1 MVIRAFAMA
10 GLAATMPSHQPRN
23 DKMDLGLKG
32 RNAVILGGTRGIGRS
47 IADTLA
53 GEGAGVA
60 VCARNADQVASAV
73 AELKAKGVKATG
85 AAVDVTDGAAL
96 KSWISDAARELGSID
111 MLFSNAGAM
120 AQGGDAASWEQ
131 NFRLDVLGAVNAFE
145 AARPLLE
152 ASGEKTGDAA
162 FVIISSISAAQ
173 ADNASSYGPIKAAL
187 IHMAK
192 GLARQYAA
200 KKIRV
205 NVVSPGTV
213 YFKGGIWNMI
223 EQNMPKRYQ
232 DTLARNPTGRMA
244 TPQEIASA
252 AVFLASPV
260 SSFTTG
266 SNLVVDGAI
275 SNRVNF

>member
-1 MVIRAFAMA
+1 
-10 GLAATMPSHQPRN
+10 
-23 DKMDLGLKG
+23 MDLGLKG
-32 RNAVILGGTRGIGRS
+32 KNAVVLGGTRGIGRA
-47 IADTLA
+47 IAATLA
-53 GEGAGVA
+53 AEGAGVA
-60 VCARNADQVASAV
+60 VCARNADQVAATAS
-73 AELKAKGVKATG
+73 ELKAMGVKATG
-85 AAVDVTDGAAL
+85 ASVDITDAAAL
-96 KSWISDAARELGSID
+96 KSWITDVAQELGSLD

-120 AQGGDAASWEQ
+120 AQGADAASWEQ

-145 AARPLLE
+145 AARPFLE
-152 ASGEKTGDAA
+152 AAGEKSGDAA
-162 FVIISSISAAQ
+162 FVIISSVSAAQ
-173 ADNASSYGPIKAAL
+173 ASSASSYGPIKAAL

-192 GLARQYAA
+192 GLARQYAP

-213 YFKGGIWNMI
+213 YFKGGIWNMV
-223 EQNMPKRYQ
+223 EQNTPKRYQ

-244 TPQEIASA
+244 TPQEIANA

-275 SNRVNF
+275 SERVNF

>member
-1 MVIRAFAMA
+1 
-10 GLAATMPSHQPRN
+10 
-23 DKMDLGLKG
+23 MDLGLKG
-32 RNAVILGGTRGIGRS
+32 RNAVVLGGTRGIGRA
-47 IADTLA
+47 IAATLA
-53 GEGAGVA
+53 AEGAGVA
-60 VCARNADQVASAV
+60 VCARNADQVAATV
-73 AELKAKGVKATG
+73 AELKATGARATG
-85 AAVDVTDGAAL
+85 AAVDITDGAAL
-96 KSWISDAARELGSID
+96 NAWISKAAGELGGID

-145 AARPLLE
+145 AARPFLE
-152 ASGEKTGDAA
+152 ASGAKNGDAA
-162 FVIISSISAAQ
+162 CIIISSISAAQ
-173 ADNASSYGPIKAAL
+173 ADTASSYGPIKAAL

-192 GLARQYAA
+192 GLARQYAG

-213 YFKGGIWNMI
+213 YFKGGIWNMV

-232 DTLARNPTGRMA
+232 DAMARNPTGRMA
-244 TPQEIASA
+244 TPQEIANA
-252 AVFLASPV
+252 AVFLASPA

>member
-1 MVIRAFAMA
+1 
-10 GLAATMPSHQPRN
+10 
-23 DKMDLGLKG
+23 MDLGLKG
-32 RNAVILGGTRGIGRS
+32 RNAVVLGGTRGIGRA
-47 IADTLA
+47 IAGTLA

-60 VCARNADQVASAV
+60 VCARNADQVTAAV
-73 AELKAKGVKATG
+73 AELQTQVARATG
-85 AAVDVTDGAAL
+85 ASVDITDGATL
-96 KSWISDAARELGSID
+96 KSWIASVAQELGGID

-120 AQGGDAASWEQ
+120 AQGGDPASWEQ

-145 AARPLLE
+145 AARPFLE
-152 ASGEKTGDAA
+152 ASGEKNGDAA
-162 FVIISSISAAQ
+162 FVIISSVSAAQ
-173 ADNASSYGPIKAAL
+173 ADTASSYGPIKAAL

-192 GLARQYAA
+192 GLARQYAP

-213 YFKGGIWNMI
+213 YFKGGVWNMV

-244 TPQEIASA
+244 TPQEIANA
-252 AVFLASPV
+252 AVFLASPA

-266 SNLVVDGAI
+266 ANLVVDGAI